1 MLIKWCNTQN
11 LIYHLKPMNSR
22 TVFPD
27 YIPWELRTTGRRA
40 PCLPKPLGA
49 VLLLPCLV
57 YFACWKGSEA
67 WQTLQVLT
75 QLPSPCFFL
84 AHENLLGKARERS
97 RPSFHPKVTKWKCKL
112 SVVLS
117 TPLPDTGFLSLPS
130 GCATSG
136 QGETNGFLGTPT
148 HIWKQCLKLL
158 LEAGADQNTRATFWS
173 VLHPVRS
180 FVQGTMSHWDSWLV
194 DDEVNYMPT

>member
-75 QLPSPCFFL
+75 QLPRAPASSLLMKTCWGKQGKGAGPASIQRLLSESVSWAWFSPPHFQILVFSACPVGVPRL
-84 AHENLLGKARERS
+84 AKER
-97 RPSFHPKVTKWKCKL
+97 
-112 SVVLS
+112 
-117 TPLPDTGFLSLPS
+117 
-130 GCATSG
+130 
-136 QGETNGFLGTPT
+136 Q
-148 HIWKQCLKLL
+148 
-158 LEAGADQNTRATFWS
+158 
-173 VLHPVRS
+173 
-180 FVQGTMSHWDSWLV
+180 MDSWVLLHTYENNV
-194 DDEVNYMPT
+194 